1 MNQAYMP
8 QNERSAQEC
17 RAGRHA
23 RALLA
28 GGVVLAVIIAGLFAC
43 APGLRLALGQLA
55 PARLKDYA
63 NLLLLGSTLL
73 YLAHLVWSD
82 AAVGRWASRLGLL
95 GALGLL
101 GGLLLQAAQF
111 CLLQRGA
118 DVPLYRLDEV
128 MALFSACTVLI
139 YLVME
144 RAYRTRIA
152 GAFVMPIVAAAVLF
166 QSWLASNV
174 AQGAAGPLPILRSY
188 LVQVHVLSNFLGYG
202 GFAVAAALALMV
214 LLRARAERSSA
225 GGPAL
230 RGLPPMAQCGCWMHR
245 AAGFGLALF
254 TLGALLG
261 TRAAHAAWGRY
272 WSWDPKECLT
282 LIVWSAYAGYFVL
295 HYGRRWRAPAM
306 AWWVLAAFGLAAF
319 GFLGAHWYAGSWHA
333 YV

>member
-1 MNQAYMP
+1 MP
-8 QNERSAQEC
+8 QIESSAQEC
-17 RAGRHA
+17 LAARHV
-23 RALLA
+23 RALWLGA
-28 GGVVLAVIIAGLFAC
+28 LVLAVIIAGLCAF
-43 APGLRLALGQLA
+43 APGVGLPLGPSA

-73 YLAHLVWSD
+73 YLAHLLWRD
-82 AAVGRWASRLGLL
+82 AAVGQWASWLGLL

-101 GGLLLQAAQF
+101 GGLLLQALQF
-111 CLLQRGA
+111 YMSQRGA

-166 QSWLASNV
+166 QSALASNV
-174 AQGAAGPLPILRSY
+174 AQGAAGPLPIVRSY

-214 LLRARAERSSA
+214 LLRARAERIGA
-225 GGPAL
+225 DGPAL
-230 RGLPPMAQCGCWMHR
+230 RGLPPMAQCGRWMHR
-245 AAGFGLALF
+245 ATGFGFALF

-261 TRAAHAAWGRY
+261 TGVAHAAWGRY
-272 WSWDPKECLT
+272 WGWDPKECLT
-282 LIVWSAYAGYFVL
+282 LFVWSAYAGYFVL
-295 HYGRRWRAPAM
+295 HYARRWRAPAM

-319 GFLGAHWYAGSWHA
+319 GFLGAHWYAGSLHA